1 MSNERATANTGSD
14 RHTYAKT
21 VLDSVGIT
29 SFEADVN
36 ISNLYGVLPRRLLVV
51 DQEFDAALEAL
62 ISNGVDADF
71 SNGE

>member
-1 MSNERATANTGSD
+1 MKELLRTQDPTVIL
-14 RHTYAKT
+14 YAKT

-29 SFEADVN
+29 SFEVDVN

-51 DQEFDAALEAL
+51 DQEFDVALDAL
-62 ISNGVDADF
+62 MSSGVDADF

>member
-1 MSNERATANTGSD
+1 MKELLRTQDPTVIL
-14 RHTYAKT
+14 YAKT

-29 SFEADVN
+29 SFEVDVN

-51 DQEFDAALEAL
+51 EQEFDAALDAL
-62 ISNGVDADF
+62 MSNGVEADF

>member
-1 MSNERATANTGSD
+1 MKELLRTQDPTVIL
-14 RHTYAKT
+14 YAKT

-29 SFEADVN
+29 SFETDVN
-36 ISNLYGVLPRRLLVV
+36 ISNLYGVIPRRLLVV

-71 SNGE
+71 SNG

>member
-1 MSNERATANTGSD
+1 MKELLRTQDPTVIL
-14 RHTYAKT
+14 YAKT

-29 SFEADVN
+29 SFKADVN

-51 DQEFDAALEAL
+51 DQEFDAALDAL

-71 SNGE
+71 SNGK

>member
-1 MSNERATANTGSD
+1 MKELLRTQDPTVIL
-14 RHTYAKT
+14 YAKT
-21 VLDSVGIT
+21 ELDSVGIT

-51 DQEFDAALEAL
+51 DQEFDAALDAL

-71 SNGE
+71 SYGK

>member
-1 MSNERATANTGSD
+1 MKELLRTQDPTVIL
-14 RHTYAKT
+14 YAKT

-29 SFEADVN
+29 SFEVDVN

-51 DQEFDAALEAL
+51 DQEFAAALDAL
-62 ISNGVDADF
+62 ISIGVDADF

>member
-1 MSNERATANTGSD
+1 MKELLRTQDPTVIL
-14 RHTYAKT
+14 YAKT

-29 SFEADVN
+29 SFEVDVN

>member
-1 MSNERATANTGSD
+1 MKELLRTQDPTVIL
-14 RHTYAKT
+14 YAKT

-29 SFEADVN
+29 SFEVDVN

-51 DQEFDAALEAL
+51 DQEFDAALDAL
-62 ISNGVDADF
+62 ISNGVDADL

>member
-1 MSNERATANTGSD
+1 MKELLRTKDPTVML
-14 RHTYAKT
+14 HAKT
-21 VLDSVGIT
+21 ILDGLGIT

-51 DQEFDAALEAL
+51 DQEFDVALEAL

>member
-1 MSNERATANTGSD
+1 MKELLRTQDPTVIL
-14 RHTYAKT
+14 YAKT

-29 SFEADVN
+29 SFEVDVN

-51 DQEFDAALEAL
+51 DQEFDAALDAL

>member
-1 MSNERATANTGSD
+1 MKELLRTQDPTVIL
-14 RHTYAKT
+14 YAKT

-29 SFEADVN
+29 SFEVDVN

-51 DQEFDAALEAL
+51 DQEFDAALDAL
-62 ISNGVDADF
+62 MSNGVDADF

>member
-1 MSNERATANTGSD
+1 MKELLRTQDLTVIL
-14 RHTYAKT
+14 YAKT
-21 VLDSVGIT
+21 VLDSFGIT

-51 DQEFDAALEAL
+51 DQEFDAALDVL

>member
-1 MSNERATANTGSD
+1 MKELLRTQDPTVIL
-14 RHTYAKT
+14 YAKT
-21 VLDSVGIT
+21 VLDSVCIT
-29 SFEADVN
+29 SFEVDVN

-51 DQEFDAALEAL
+51 DQEFDAALDAL

>member
-1 MSNERATANTGSD
+1 MKELLRTQDPTVIL
-14 RHTYAKT
+14 YAKA

-51 DQEFDAALEAL
+51 DQDFEKALDALV
-62 ISNGVDADF
+62 SNNVDADF
-71 SNGE
+71 FDGN

>member
-1 MSNERATANTGSD
+1 MKELLRTQDPTVIL
-14 RHTYAKT
+14 YAKT

-29 SFEADVN
+29 SFEVDVN

-51 DQEFDAALEAL
+51 DQEFDAALDAL

-71 SNGE
+71 F